1 MWNKIFRYIDDKW
14 PIKAR
19 YKRFATKVCV
29 TYSGIRSVEWTI
41 SLLWTVYSDKKYRAF
56 FRDVTAAILE
66 PQTMKPVSH
75 KVLYWVRPCFVII
88 NCKYAGNVSE
98 NTIDASESCG
108 LLIQSAITFWGKEW
122 DSPNQ
127 RTKRL
132 HQLPSCILVY
142 NHTPGECKQ
151 GQTSRQS
158 IPDSEKRRRDIS
170 FSETGEYIKR
180 KLKVVRKVST
190 SFHASLPHSPFCL
203 VTKRSSTSA
212 EWRDKNGC
220 EGD

>member
-1 MWNKIFRYIDDKW
+1 MWNKLFRYIDDKW

-29 TYSGIRSVEWTI
+29 FLFRNTRSVEWTI
-41 SLLWTVYSDKKYRAF
+41 SLLWTVYSDKIYRAV

-66 PQTMKPVSH
+66 SQTMKPVSN
-75 KVLYWVRPCFVII
+75 KGLYWDSPCFVTI
-88 NCKYAGNVSE
+88 NCKYAGHVSE
-98 NTIDASESCG
+98 NTFDTSESCG

-127 RTKRL
+127 RIKRL
-132 HQLPSCILVY
+132 HPLPACILIY
-142 NHTPGECKQ
+142 NHTPEKCKQ
-151 GQTSRQS
+151 RQTRRQS

-180 KLKVVRKVST
+180 KS
-190 SFHASLPHSPFCL
+190 
-203 VTKRSSTSA
+203 
-212 EWRDKNGC
+212 C
-220 EGD
+220 EKS

>member
-1 MWNKIFRYIDDKW
+1 MIRGPWKHGTRDLQQK
-14 PIKAR
+14 
-19 YKRFATKVCV
+19 FAYS
-29 TYSGIRSVEWTI
+29 YSGIRSVEWTT
-41 SLLWTVYSDKKYRAF
+41 SLLWTVYSDKIHRAF
-56 FRDVTAAILE
+56 FRDVTAAILG
-66 PQTMKPVSH
+66 PQTMKPVSN

-88 NCKYAGNVSE
+88 NCKYVGHVSE

-132 HQLPSCILVY
+132 HPLPSCILVY

-180 KLKVVRKVST
+180 KS
-190 SFHASLPHSPFCL
+190 
-203 VTKRSSTSA
+203 
-212 EWRDKNGC
+212 C
-220 EGD
+220 EES